1 MTDLVQTKQINE
13 HVLEVS
19 LNRPEKLN
27 ALTKPM
33 WKKLGS
39 IFKDLKKIKH
49 YVVSSYEARE
59 ENHFL
64 QEMILVSLQKQDPI
78 AN

>member
-1 MTDLVQTKQINE
+1 MTDLIQTKQINE

-33 WKKLGS
+33 WKKLGA
-39 IFKDLKKIKH
+39 IFKDLKKK
-49 YVVSSYEARE
+49 
-59 ENHFL
+59 
-64 QEMILVSLQKQDPI
+64 
-78 AN
+78 